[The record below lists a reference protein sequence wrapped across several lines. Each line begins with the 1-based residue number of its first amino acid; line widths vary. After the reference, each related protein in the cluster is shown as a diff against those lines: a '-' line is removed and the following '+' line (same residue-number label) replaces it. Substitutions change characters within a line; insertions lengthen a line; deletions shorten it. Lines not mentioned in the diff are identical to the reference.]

1 MLKNLRNRLSDNKGF
16 SLVELIVVIT
26 IMVILIAI
34 LVPNI
39 TGYINKS
46 RTVANS
52 AAAKTVYDAAYAY
65 QTELIGQN
73 KAATSID
80 DNFTAAIKDDIGNVE
95 LGTPGDTAPGKVE
108 LKIAE
113 ADNTPEGFKK
123 GELYVVYYSYDKLA
137 SDYEYAKEGDNL
149 PIYPQRKA
157 SS

>member
-16 SLVELIVVIT
+16 SLVELIVVIA

-65 QTELIGQN
+65 QTELIGKN

-80 DNFTAAIKDDIGNVE
+80 ADFLAAIKDDIGNIE
-95 LGTPGDTAPGKVE
+95 IGAPSATDPGKVD
-108 LKIAE
+108 LKIASSL
-113 ADNTPEGFKK
+113 AGFKD
-123 GELYVVYYSYDKLA
+123 GELYVVYYSYDDLP
-137 SDYEYAKEGDNL
+137 SDYEFTKEGTNT

-157 SS
+157 TT